1 MKNDLKISTL
11 SVACVL
17 CTAFVSPAFSA
28 APVRAL
34 GGVGTY
40 SSASNAASAK
50 VSGAKGSSA
59 ISAVRGGSMRVNSS
73 ASGKTAGSASG
84 VTSTRVATT
93 PRLSIGKYLSGSAT
107 LGGSAT
113 VGGKP
118 GSAGGNGS
126 EDSVNGNLQQRLQ
139 QLEDLMDYVGY
150 SDGAGADGGNI
161 TLDIETLRE
170 DLKVVTD
177 GYLTG
182 ADFADGVLTIY
193 ANDANKDIEIDFNNY
208 VTLDALDAAVNVAIA
223 ESLADYALQVDLED
237 LEGRIAALELDGGAT
252 EELADIRASI
262 ESLQGAVDINDKE
275 VADLAGK
282 VIELQNN
289 YASKVDLQGVIDSL
303 QNYYTKSDV
312 YTKAEVDA
320 KVASAG
326 NFDAT
331 QYYNKTDADAKFATN
346 VDLNVAKAGL
356 VAAQT
361 EITSLQDTLKEM
373 GDVAGAEEL
382 NKLAARVGT
391 LENSDVQNNEDIVT
405 LQADVK
411 ALQDATQN
419 YATKVALQ
427 NLQNSLSSYVTA
439 QSLNTA
445 LEAKANIADVYTKSE
460 VDAKVASAGN
470 FDASQYYDK
479 TYINANLATKAEIPV
494 VPVNVSAFN
503 NDAGYVTGDAL
514 TAIKTTADSAK
525 SLADSNAE
533 TLLKLNEEY
542 ATDSELADVKKE
554 LSDEISA
561 MTGGQNLG
569 ALAYKDTVSTTEIE
583 NNSVTMDKI
592 NTTALNGGMAIVQNT
607 ADGTQLVPVVI
618 VDKDG
623 NPVL

>member
-11 SVACVL
+11 SVVCVL

-50 VSGAKGSSA
+50 VSGTKGSSA

-73 ASGKTAGSASG
+73 ASGKTTGSASG

-93 PRLSIGKYLSGSAT
+93 PRLSIGKYLSGSAVA

-113 VGGKP
+113 VGGSGNV
-118 GSAGGNGS
+118 GSAG
-126 EDSVNGNLQQRLQ
+126 NGNNGLPDRVEE
-139 QLEDLMDYVGY
+139 LEGLMAYVGY
-150 SDGAGADGGNI
+150 SHGESGNDKVNI
-161 TLDIETLRE
+161 SVDIETLRE

-193 ANDANKDIEIDFNNY
+193 ANDANKKDIKIDFNNY

-223 ESLADYALQVDLED
+223 ENLADYALQVDLED
-237 LEGRIAALELDGGAT
+237 LEGRITALELDGGAT
-252 EELADIRASI
+252 EELADIRAAI

-320 KVASAG
+320 KVALAG

-427 NLQNSLSSYVTA
+427 NLQNSLSNYVTA
-439 QSLNTA
+439 QLLNTA

-460 VDAKVASAGN
+460 VDDRVGSAGN
-470 FDASQYYDK
+470 FDATQYYNK
-479 TYINANLATKAEIPV
+479 T
-494 VPVNVSAFN
+494 
-503 NDAGYVTGDAL
+503 DADAKFVTQDSLGEV
-514 TAIKTTADSAK
+514 KQTADDAA
-525 SLADSNAE
+525 SLAELNASELE
-533 TLLKLNEEY
+533 TLG
-542 ATDSELADVKKE
+542 D
-554 LSDEISA
+554 
-561 MTGGQNLG
+561 
-569 ALAYKDTVSTTEIE
+569 LAYKNTVTETDINNGAVTAEKIDLSAVAELQTGEMVVVKKTAEGAEFVSIE
-583 NNSVTMDKI
+583 VIGGDGKKI
-592 NTTALNGGMAIVQNT
+592 
-607 ADGTQLVPVVI
+607 
-618 VDKDG
+618 
-623 NPVL
+623 

>member
-1 MKNDLKISTL
+1 M
-11 SVACVL
+11 
-17 CTAFVSPAFSA
+17 
-28 APVRAL
+28 
-34 GGVGTY
+34 
-40 SSASNAASAK
+40 
-50 VSGAKGSSA
+50 
-59 ISAVRGGSMRVNSS
+59 
-73 ASGKTAGSASG
+73 
-84 VTSTRVATT
+84 
-93 PRLSIGKYLSGSAT
+93 
-107 LGGSAT
+107 
-113 VGGKP
+113 
-118 GSAGGNGS
+118 
-126 EDSVNGNLQQRLQ
+126 
-139 QLEDLMDYVGY
+139 
-150 SDGAGADGGNI
+150 
-161 TLDIETLRE
+161 
-170 DLKVVTD
+170 
-177 GYLTG
+177 
-182 ADFADGVLTIY
+182 
-193 ANDANKDIEIDFNNY
+193 
-208 VTLDALDAAVNVAIA
+208 
-223 ESLADYALQVDLED
+223 QVDLED
-237 LEGRIAALELDGGAT
+237 LEGRIAALELDSGAT
-252 EELADIRASI
+252 EELADIRAAI

-320 KVASAG
+320 KVALAG

-346 VDLNVAKAGL
+346 VDLNMAKAGL

-391 LENSDVQNNEDIVT
+391 LENSDVQNNEDIVN
-405 LQADVK
+405 LRADVK

-439 QSLNTA
+439 QALNTA
-445 LEAKANIADVYTKSE
+445 LEAKANIADVYTKAE
-460 VDAKVASAGN
+460 VDARVASAGN
-470 FDASQYYDK
+470 FDATQYYNK

-533 TLLKLNEEY
+533 TLLKLNEKY

>member
-50 VSGAKGSSA
+50 VSGAKGSNA

-73 ASGKTAGSASG
+73 ASGKTTGSASG

-107 LGGSAT
+107 LGSAT
-113 VGGKP
+113 VGGS
-118 GSAGGNGS
+118 GNVDSAG
-126 EDSVNGNLQQRLQ
+126 NGNSGLPDRVEE
-139 QLEDLMDYVGY
+139 LEGLMAYVGY
-150 SDGAGADGGNI
+150 SHGVSGNDKVNI
-161 TLDIETLRE
+161 SVDIETLRE

-182 ADFADGVLTIY
+182 ADFEDGVLKIY
-193 ANDANKDIEIDFNNY
+193 ANDRDKDIEIDFNNY

-223 ESLADYALQVDLED
+223 ENLADYALQVDLED

-252 EELADIRASI
+252 EELADIRAAI